1 MLNQLHQDG
10 VRGGYTVINEEM
22 DIIAGAV
29 FRVNVEVLQ
38 GGLESPDAKVSNIKL
53 NEKDLG
59 GCNPTGSNFSCSFQ
73 TCNFKGD
80 KNEIISLTGKLNIVL
95 RFTHAAHYCDC
106 DEITWECSPK
116 QRRDESG
123 DVAGRT
129 GFIAVARVTL
139 TPIRSTKGN
148 IITF

>member
-1 MLNQLHQDG
+1 MLNQPHQDG
-10 VRGGYTVINEEM
+10 VRGGYTVINEEI
-22 DIIAGAV
+22 DIIAGVV
-29 FRVNVEVLQ
+29 FRVQVEVLQ
-38 GGLESPDAKVSNIKL
+38 GGLEIQDARVSSIML

-73 TCNFKGD
+73 TCNFDGD

-95 RFTHAAHYCDC
+95 RFTRAAHYCDC

-116 QRRDESG
+116 QRENKSG
-123 DVAGRT
+123 DVPGRT

-139 TPIRSTKGN
+139 TPIRSTKGS